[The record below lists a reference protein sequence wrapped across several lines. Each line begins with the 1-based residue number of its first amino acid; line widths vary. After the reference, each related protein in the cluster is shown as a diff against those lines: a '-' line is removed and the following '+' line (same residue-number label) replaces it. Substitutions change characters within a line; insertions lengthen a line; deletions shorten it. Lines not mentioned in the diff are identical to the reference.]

1 MNSYGIAYLKRIIG
15 ELHPDAK
22 IDQDTVRI
30 PLESYRLATMTDN
43 LNFFSMG
50 MVLSLFLILLGTN
63 IIGTGTLQGIVS
75 GSVFVLI
82 GSVGLFFSLR
92 TFDHFTD
99 LMDKG
104 ETVLIVI
111 RKIRARERMK

>member
-15 ELHPDAK
+15 ELHPDAE

-30 PLESYRLATMTDN
+30 PLESYRLATMNDN

-50 MVLSLFLILLGTN
+50 MVLSLFLILLGTT
-63 IIGTGTLQGIVS
+63 IIGTGGIVS